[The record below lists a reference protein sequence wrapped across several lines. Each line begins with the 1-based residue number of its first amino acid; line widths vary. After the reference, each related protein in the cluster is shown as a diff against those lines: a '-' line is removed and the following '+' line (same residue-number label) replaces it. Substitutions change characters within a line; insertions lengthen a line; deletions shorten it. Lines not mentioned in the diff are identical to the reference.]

1 MGCGR
6 NIEVLWGRSCSNE
19 RGRPSRGGW
28 SLPRCESRRIFLTSV
43 AHSVVPSFSSNQ
55 VPKPCLPPAKPGRPP
70 PDPNVADSLLETEI
84 TILLP
89 PGFEGRDLEVTRI
102 PNRDPVNS
110 RSYAPTS
117 FGSLSGSFED
127 VVVEAEVGF
136 VGVSLLRRFSPPVLH
151 CSHLSSPKVSAPI

>member
-1 MGCGR
+1 MVVVVRVRWPENEDWEMKKWGVEEILRFSGGEAVQTSEGGR
-6 NIEVLWGRSCSNE
+6 REAVGVYLD
-19 RGRPSRGGW
+19 
-28 SLPRCESRRIFLTSV
+28 
-43 AHSVVPSFSSNQ
+43 

-70 PDPNVADSLLETEI
+70 PDPNVADSLMETEI
-84 TILLP
+84 TIVLP

-136 VGVSLLRRFSPPVLH
+136 VGVSLLRRFSPPVL
-151 CSHLSSPKVSAPI
+151 LSLFSPLVS